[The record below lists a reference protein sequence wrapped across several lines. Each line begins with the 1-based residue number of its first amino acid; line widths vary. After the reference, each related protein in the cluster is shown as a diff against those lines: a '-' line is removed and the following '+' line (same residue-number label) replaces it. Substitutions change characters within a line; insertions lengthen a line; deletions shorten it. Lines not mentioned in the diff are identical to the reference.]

1 MNGARELWRRRSDVV
16 AAVAGLAAAAAGAL
30 ALLGWALGE
39 PLLTSFG
46 SRNIPM
52 APSTALLFLVFGA
65 TAVLSAGRVDG
76 TTRRTVAV
84 AGAIS
89 GGAVALF
96 LLVASLG
103 GLRLP
108 VEHLGFRIS
117 GDVQGAPVGFMSPVT
132 ATAFLLAGAALSSNL
147 LSRGPRPGRT
157 LAVTLAGIVLV
168 AGGGVFVLAY
178 LAGEP
183 LAYGHTFI
191 PPAAPTSAAFMALGL
206 GTVALARTN
215 RESGRAHSKLPAG
228 STAAMLGLFLALAAG
243 IVLTGLTWYRG
254 RDQQFRE
261 QVDRQL
267 AAVADLKA
275 ADLAGWRSERL
286 GDGRV
291 LQGNEAFLRLARGV
305 LDGTATED
313 RIARLGSWLESIR
326 ASYGYEAIQLLDD
339 RGATRLALPAN
350 APHPCRFV
358 PAEVADLLGSGESRL
373 LDLHRDTDDGP
384 VHMAVLVPLVDAASG
399 AGLGSVLLRID
410 ASAFLFP
417 FLSRW
422 PFATSSAESV
432 LVRWE
437 GGEAVYVS
445 ELRSSPGSA
454 LRLRIPADS
463 PEHAI
468 LRAALGLQED
478 EPGRFRS
485 TVVGTA
491 RQVPGSPWW
500 LLTRIDAA
508 EAYAPLRERLWLTV
522 FLMAGLLLAV
532 GAGIEAVRRRELARL
547 EVARR
552 QVEEERSSLRDVI
565 ERSLNEVYLFDPE
578 TYRFRFVNR
587 GAVGN
592 LGYTPDELYSMTP
605 LDIVPEMDAAA
616 LRRLVSDAASLRGEA
631 HRVEAIQ
638 RRKDGTLYPV
648 EVHLQRVDVASG
660 PVLLAIV
667 NDITERRAAE
677 DRIRKLNRVYAVL
690 SDVNQ
695 SIVRVK
701 GETELGV
708 EACRIAVQVGGLA
721 GAWMGLREGDGD
733 RLRLLARAPGS
744 PGGTDPA
751 VGDEPPFADLAK
763 RAVREGKRLLMEAG
777 DGSGATGAET
787 SGKTLSAAAFPL
799 LVDGA
804 PAGVFLLVA
813 SEAGT
818 FDEEELHLLD
828 EMALDLGF
836 ALETIRREAARK
848 AATEGLAR
856 SEKRFRT
863 VARLSSDFSY
873 SCSRMPGSA
882 YAVDWITDAFFA
894 ITGYTEAELRE
905 RGCWLFVA
913 HPEDREAATEPLHRL
928 QPGEA
933 DEREFRILTRSGE
946 VRWLVNRMECE
957 ADPDEPDGL
966 RLYGA
971 VQDVTLSR
979 RAELEVR
986 QLNADLE
993 RRVAERTEELASA
1006 VRELETFAYSV
1017 SHDLKAP
1024 LRAVDGYSQILIEDH
1039 ASTLNE
1045 DAVELL
1051 GRLRRGAQRMG
1062 HLVEGLLAY
1071 SRIERRELQ
1080 TGPVEIADVVRSVLA
1095 ELREE
1100 VEARGAE
1107 VVFRL
1112 DGLVVHADRDGLE
1125 IILRNLVGNALKYSR
1140 ADRPPRIEIAARQT
1154 EDRVLLSVADNGI
1167 GFDMQY
1173 HDRVFEIFQRL
1184 HRLED
1189 YGGTGIGLALV
1200 KKAAER
1206 MKGRVWAES
1215 EPGRGSTFSVELPG

>member
-1 MNGARELWRRRSDVV
+1 
-16 AAVAGLAAAAAGAL
+16 
-30 ALLGWALGE
+30 
-39 PLLTSFG
+39 
-46 SRNIPM
+46 M
-52 APSTALLFLVFGA
+52 APSTALLFLVFGV
-65 TAVLSAGRVDG
+65 TVVLSAGKTAG
-76 TTRRTVAV
+76 TGRRTAAV
-84 AGAIS
+84 AGATS
-89 GGAVALF
+89 GGAVAFVLF
-96 LLVASLG
+96 VASLR
-103 GLRLP
+103 GLRFP
-108 VEHLGFRIS
+108 VEHLGFQIS
-117 GDVQGAPVGFMSPVT
+117 GDVQGAPIGFMSPFT
-132 ATAFLLAGAALSSNL
+132 AAAFLLAGAALASSL
-147 LSRGPRPGRT
+147 LVGGHRFGRT
-157 LAVTLAGIVLV
+157 LAARIAGLALV

-191 PPAAPTSAAFMALGL
+191 PPAAPTSGAFVALGL
-206 GTVALARTN
+206 GVAALARTA
-215 RESGRAHSKLPAG
+215 RGSRLAHSNLPAS

-243 IVLTGLTWYRG
+243 IVLTGLTWFRG
-254 RDQQFRE
+254 RDRLFRE

-267 AAVADLKA
+267 AAIADLKTT
-275 ADLAGWRSERL
+275 DLVGWRAERL

-291 LQGNEAFLRLARGV
+291 LQGNEAFLRLARGF
-305 LDGTATED
+305 LDGSATED
-313 RIARLGSWLESIR
+313 QTGRLRSWLESIR
-326 ASYGYEAIQLLDD
+326 TSYGYEAIQLLDE
-339 RGATRLALPAN
+339 RGAARLALPTD
-350 APHPCRFV
+350 APPPCRVV
-358 PAEVADLLGSGESRL
+358 PAEVAKTPGFGETRL
-373 LDLHRDTDDGP
+373 LDLHRESDDGP
-384 VHMAVLVPLVDAASG
+384 VHMTVLVPLVDEASG
-399 AGLGSVLLRID
+399 SALGSVLLRID

-422 PFATSSAESV
+422 PYATSTGESV

-437 GGEAVYVS
+437 GGEAIYAS

-454 LRLRIPADS
+454 LRLRVPAES

-468 LRAALGLQED
+468 LRAARQGQGAG
-478 EPGRFRS
+478 PGRRE
-485 TVVGTA
+485 TIVVAAA
-491 RQVPGSPWW
+491 RKVPGSPWW
-500 LLTRIDAA
+500 LLTRVDAA

-522 FLMAGLLLAV
+522 FLMSGLLLAA
-532 GAGIEAVRRRELARL
+532 GAGMEAVRRRELARL

-552 QVEEERSSLRDVI
+552 RVEEERASLRDVI

-578 TYRFRFVNR
+578 TYLFRFANR
-587 GAVGN
+587 GAVRN
-592 LGYTPDELYSMTP
+592 LGYTPDELYAMTP
-605 LDIVPEMDAAA
+605 LDIVPDLDAAS

-631 HRVEAIQ
+631 HRFEAIQ

-667 NDITERRAAE
+667 NDISERRAAE

-721 GAWMGLREGDGD
+721 GAWMGLREEDGD
-733 RLRLLARAPGS
+733 RFRLLARAPGPPVVS
-744 PGGTDPA
+744 GPRD
-751 VGDEPPFADLAK
+751 DELPFAGLATQ
-763 RAVREGKRLLMEAG
+763 ALREGKRLVVEAG
-777 DGSGATGAET
+777 DGTEAPGADT
-787 SGKTLSAAAFPL
+787 SGGALPAAAFPL

-804 PAGVFLLVA
+804 PVGVFLLVA
-813 SEAGT
+813 SEPGT
-818 FDEEELHLLD
+818 FDQEELQLLD

-836 ALETIRREAARK
+836 ALETIRREAERK
-848 AATEGLAR
+848 DATEGLAR

-873 SCSRMPGSA
+873 SCARTPARA

-913 HPEDREAATEPLHRL
+913 HPEDREAATGSMDRL
-928 QPGEA
+928 RPGEA

-957 ADPDEPDGL
+957 ADPDVPDGL

-971 VQDVTLSR
+971 VHDITLSR
-979 RAELEVR
+979 LAELEVR

-1024 LRAVDGYSQILIEDH
+1024 LRAVDGYSQILLEEH
-1039 ASTLNE
+1039 ASALNE
-1045 DAVELL
+1045 EAVGLL

-1080 TGPVEIADVVRSVLA
+1080 TGPVEIAAVVRSVLA

-1100 VEARGAE
+1100 IEARGAE
-1107 VVFRL
+1107 VAFRL
-1112 DGLVVHADRDGLE
+1112 DGLVVNVDRDGLA
-1125 IILRNLVGNALKYSR
+1125 IIFRNLVGNALKYSR
-1140 ADRPPRIEIAARQT
+1140 KDRPPRIELAAR
-1154 EDRVLLSVADNGI
+1154 EAEGKVLLSVADDGI

-1215 EPGRGSTFSVELPG
+1215 EPDRGSTFYVELPG

>member
-1 MNGARELWRRRSDVV
+1 MIGARDLWRRRSDVV
-16 AAVAGLAAAAAGAL
+16 AAVAGIATAAAGGL
-30 ALLGWALGE
+30 ALVGWTLGE
-39 PLLTSFG
+39 PFLTSFG

-65 TAVLSAGRVDG
+65 TLVLSAGRTDD
-76 TTRRTVAV
+76 TSRRTVAV
-84 AGAIS
+84 IGATS
-89 GGAVALF
+89 GGAVALL

-103 GLRLP
+103 GLRLR
-108 VEHLGFRIS
+108 VEHLGFPIS
-117 GDVQGAPVGFMSPVT
+117 GDLQGAPIGFMSPVT
-132 ATAFLLAGAALSSNL
+132 AAGFLLAGAALSSNL
-147 LSRGPRPGRT
+147 LSRGPRPGRA
-157 LAVTLAGIVLV
+157 LAATLAGLVLV
-168 AGGGVFVLAY
+168 TGGGVFVLAY

-191 PPAAPTSAAFMALGL
+191 PPAAPTSAAFVALGL
-206 GTVALARTN
+206 GTVALARTA
-215 RESGRAHSKLPAG
+215 RGSGPTHSRLPAG

-243 IVLTGLTWYRG
+243 IVLTGLSWFRG
-254 RDQQFRE
+254 RDRHFRE

-275 ADLAGWRSERL
+275 AELAGWRSERL

-291 LQGNEAFLRLARGV
+291 LQGNEAFLRLARGT
-305 LDGTATED
+305 LGGTGTEAD
-313 RIARLGSWLESIR
+313 AGVLGSWLESIR
-326 ASYGYEAIQLLDD
+326 ASYGYQAIQLLDE
-339 RGATRLALPAN
+339 RGAARLALPAD
-350 APHPCRFV
+350 APPPCRAI
-358 PAEVADLLGSGESRL
+358 PAEVADLFGYGESRL
-373 LDLHRDTDDGP
+373 LDLHRDSDDGP
-384 VHMAVLVPLVDAASG
+384 VHMAVLVPLVDEASG
-399 AGLGSVLLRID
+399 AALGSVLLRID

-417 FLSRW
+417 YLSRW

-445 ELRSSPGSA
+445 DLRSSPGSA
-454 LRLRIPADS
+454 LRLRVPADS
-463 PEHAI
+463 PEHAF
-468 LRAALGLQED
+468 LRAALGLPEQ
-478 EPGRFRS
+478 EPGRFES

-500 LLTRIDAA
+500 LLTRVDAS

-532 GAGIEAVRRRELARL
+532 GAGIEAIRRRELARL
-547 EVARR
+547 ELARL
-552 QVEEERSSLRDVI
+552 QVEEERASLRDVI

-587 GAVGN
+587 GAVRN
-592 LGYTPDELYSMTP
+592 LGYSADELHAMTP
-605 LDIVPEMDAAA
+605 LDIVPGMDAAA
-616 LRRLVSDAASLRGEA
+616 LRVLISDAASLRGEA
-631 HRVEAIQ
+631 YRVETTQ

-667 NDITERRAAE
+667 NDVTERRAAE

-721 GAWMGLREGDGD
+721 GAWLGLREGDGD
-733 RLRLLARAPGS
+733 RLRLLAHASGS
-744 PGGTDPA
+744 QGVSGP

-763 RAVREGKRLLMEAG
+763 RAVREGKRLVVEDG
-777 DGSGATGAET
+777 DGTDAAGADT
-787 SGKTLSAAAFPL
+787 SGETLTAAAFPL

-813 SEAGT
+813 AEAGT

-836 ALETIRREAARK
+836 ALETIRLEAARK

-873 SCSRMPGSA
+873 SCSRTPGSA

-894 ITGYTEAELRE
+894 ITGHTEAELRE

-913 HPEDREAATEPLHRL
+913 HPEDREAATEPLDRL
-928 QPGEA
+928 RPGEA

-957 ADPDEPDGL
+957 ADPESPEGL

-971 VQDVTLSR
+971 VHDVTLSR

-1062 HLVEGLLAY
+1062 QLVEGLLDC

-1107 VVFRL
+1107 VVFRH
-1112 DGLVVHADRDGLE
+1112 DGLVVHADRDGLA

-1140 ADRPPRIEIAARQT
+1140 TDRPPRIEIAARQT
-1154 EDRVLLSVADNGI
+1154 EDKVLLSVADDGI

-1173 HDRVFEIFQRL
+1173 HDRAFEIFQRL

-1215 EPGRGSTFSVELPG
+1215 EPGRGSTFHVELPG